1 MKQKPEKPSEN
12 RWFFG
17 VLIGIGV
24 AVALSAGLDNL
35 LVGLPVGVSV
45 GFIFAAGIYLQD
57 KRQKDKK

>member
-1 MKQKPEKPSEN
+1 MKEKPKN
-12 RWFFG
+12 TPGNHWLFG

-45 GFIFAAGIYLQD
+45 GFIFAAGLYLQD

>member
-1 MKQKPEKPSEN
+1 MKQKPEKTSEN